1 MERVLD
7 SIVCWAVEDFK
18 AGCAHY
24 IAKSVLFGTGRGGE
38 QGWDNWHVWCGSS
51 EYFVPYMI
59 MEVDQKHW
67 PGQCQRYCV

>member
-59 MEVDQKHW
+59 MEVDKKYW
-67 PGQCQRYCV
+67 P